1 MPNLVRHPEDY
12 CLFVERKDA
21 QKNQYIK
28 NLEVLFSDY
37 TNYCRDTDGKNLL
50 SRVACLMQSWY
61 RSLPQTS
68 MTFNR
73 ADTEE
78 QNIKQLSSFRKLLS
92 DAYINPR
99 EMLLEKLPQI
109 FKSEEYEELYSCIV
123 NAKHDIDQHI
133 VYVKRD
139 AIAIIRETFGF
150 NDDANLRLCLV
161 NWYDELSSAAKN
173 SIFTARTTRFL
184 EYIHEIETNDEAEI
198 ASRIVRDVTGM
209 FIEDW
214 KNGSGDSFK
223 EDLLLVIKEVSDKK
237 DTVSSG
243 VQKIIMQ
250 NADGMPVE
258 KYYDF
263 DPDTLSATATFF
275 KSSLEDILDEYEGV
289 LENSEKIGVLMEAI
303 KKLME

>member
-1 MPNLVRHPEDY
+1 
-12 CLFVERKDA
+12 
-21 QKNQYIK
+21 
-28 NLEVLFSDY
+28 
-37 TNYCRDTDGKNLL
+37 
-50 SRVACLMQSWY
+50 MQSWY